1 MEKYELKKYRL
12 KTLEGEALL
21 QRIARNVAWY
31 AIRLSL
37 HRHLVNGYPSS
48 TLLFINIKDKE
59 KAAEHIR
66 WMELAQG
73 QALDI
78 EYDDE
83 IDYSKAQPL
92 RHVIFRG

>member
-12 KTLEGEALL
+12 KTLEGETLL

-59 KAAEHIR
+59 IAAEHFR

-78 EYDDE
+78 EYGDE